1 MTKKSVEL
9 IILGALLVLSVL
21 LYSSTAAYP
30 QAVQGSTA
38 AYVRFLA
45 GAMGLLCLLEGVFC
59 LRRKNTSPESSAES
73 SAGEHKDAQAATF
86 SVGAHPKTFWILFLL
101 LMAYGG
107 IFPYLGFYVSSALF
121 LPITMLALGA
131 RKPVTISLTTLG
143 VLAFVYLVFESVLE
157 VYMPVGTFFE

>member
-1 MTKKSVEL
+1 MTKKHVEL

-45 GAMGLLCLLEGVFC
+45 GAMGLLCLFEGIFC
-59 LRRKNTSPESSAES
+59 LRRKNPTPSAEGQNP
-73 SAGEHKDAQAATF
+73 AHAEKF
-86 SVGAHPKTFWILFLL
+86 SVGAHPKIFWILFLL
-101 LMAYGG
+101 LLAYGG
-107 IFPYLGFYVSSALF
+107 IFPYLGFYVASALF

-143 VLAFVYLVFESVLE
+143 VLGFVYAVFERVLE
-157 VYMPVGTFFE
+157 VYMPVGSFFE